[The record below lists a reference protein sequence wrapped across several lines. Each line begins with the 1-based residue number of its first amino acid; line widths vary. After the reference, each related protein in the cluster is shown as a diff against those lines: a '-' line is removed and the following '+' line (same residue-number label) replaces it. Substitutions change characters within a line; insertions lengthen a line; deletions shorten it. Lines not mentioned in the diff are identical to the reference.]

1 MTNDV
6 VVGDIHGH
14 RTELRELLT
23 DLELVDSAGDWAG
36 GRRRLWLL
44 GDYVDRGPD
53 GIGVI
58 DDVRRWES
66 QAAESGGAVRPL
78 LGNHEVQLLA
88 AYLFDRTPVAALG
101 ALRDFHTGWLRFGGQ
116 ENDLARL
123 TDEHLAWLRALPA
136 VAVANG
142 HLLMHS
148 DTDRYAH
155 LGATVDEVNRA
166 VAAVLAQLDLDAWIA
181 LCEVMSHRGAFRDDA
196 AVDALL
202 ERFGAHTVVHGHSTL
217 IDAFGIAP
225 GDVKE
230 PLTYASGRVTATDGG
245 VFQGGRILAT
255 TLSAR

>member
-1 MTNDV
+1 M
-6 VVGDIHGH
+6 VGDIHGH

-23 DLELVDSAGDWAG
+23 DLALVDPAGDWAG

-58 DDVRRWES
+58 DDLRRWSS

-88 AYLFDRTPVAALG
+88 AHFFDRTPVAALG
-101 ALRDFHTGWLRFGGQ
+101 ALRDFRTGWLRFGGQ

-136 VAVANG
+136 LAVAEG

-148 DTDRYAH
+148 DTDRYAS

-166 VAAVLAQLDLDAWIA
+166 VAAVLGELDLDAWVA
-181 LCEVMSHRGAFRDDA
+181 LCEVMSDRGAFVVDA
-196 AVDALL
+196 AVDATL
-202 ERFGAHTVVHGHSTL
+202 ETFGASAVVHGHSTL
-217 IDAFGIAP
+217 INSFGVAP
-225 GDVKE
+225 KDVKE
-230 PLTYASGRVTATDGG
+230 PLTYAGGRVTATDGG

-255 TLSAR
+255 TLSTRVR